1 MRLTEFGKYA
11 LPLWNKRDGVS
22 MGNTGGAI
30 ASIIGGAGY
39 DTLGDG
45 VASEDALTVATSF
58 EIVETTTTAVQTKRD
73 ALRALA
79 GTKDR
84 LYATFPD
91 GSKRFAWARLSR
103 LRMERRLEYI
113 YYQPVD
119 LEFEIVSPGWRSF
132 ASVPW
137 TLDEG
142 LLLDSGLS
150 LDYRGEVRTPS
161 ASGDSITVTNDGNRA
176 VTDAVVVVF
185 AFEEISQIRI
195 RCGACDWT
203 WKSTVPI
210 NDVLV
215 VNCGTKAVTL
225 SDADAYSVFTL
236 NAGHAT
242 ADWLR
247 LEPGDNT
254 VTVNYIGNAGST
266 ALIAI
271 SYQDNWA

>member
-1 MRLTEFGKYA
+1 MRLTDFGTYA

-22 MGNTGGAI
+22 LGNTGGAV
-30 ASIIGGAGY
+30 AGIIGGAGY
-39 DTLGDG
+39 DGYGT
-45 VASEDALTVATSF
+45 AIAPESALTVTTSF
-58 EIVETTTTAVQTKRD
+58 EIVETTATAVQTKRD

-79 GTKDR
+79 GTRDR
-84 LYATFPD
+84 LFATFPD
-91 GSKRFAWARLSR
+91 GSKRFAWARLAR
-103 LRMERRLEYI
+103 LRMERRLEHI

-119 LEFEIVSPGWRSF
+119 LDFEIVSPGWRSF

-137 TLDEG
+137 ELDES

-150 LDYRGEVRTPS
+150 LDHRGEVRTLS
-161 ASGDSITVTNDGNRA
+161 ASSFPITVTNDGNRA

-185 AFEEISQIRI
+185 AFEAISQIRI
-195 RCGACDWT
+195 QCGSCDWT
-203 WKSTVPI
+203 WKSTVPL
-210 NDVLV
+210 NGVLV

-236 NAGHAT
+236 NAGHAS

-254 VTVNYIGNAGST
+254 VTVSYTDNAGGT
-266 ALIAI
+266 ALIAV
-271 SYQDNWA
+271 SYMDNYA